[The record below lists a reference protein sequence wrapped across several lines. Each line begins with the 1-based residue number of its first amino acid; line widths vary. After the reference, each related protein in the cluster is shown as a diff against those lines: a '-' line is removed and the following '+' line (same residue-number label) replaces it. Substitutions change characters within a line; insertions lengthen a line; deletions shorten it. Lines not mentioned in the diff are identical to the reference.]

1 MQSTFTRRRF
11 LGTAAAGSLAAATG
25 FRPAFAQDEVLKVGV
40 IHMGA
45 ISDTGWEYFQAE
57 AWRKLKANYGDK
69 VEVTVLENIAQ
80 IQDCERLF
88 RQLATTGHKLIFG
101 TTFSQYASLKKLAPS
116 LGKAHFECCAGI
128 EAGPNLGVFEAKHF
142 EGTYLT
148 GIAAGRMTK
157 SNVLGWVGA
166 FPVPQVVYSLNAFL
180 LGARSVNPEATL
192 KVVWANA
199 WVDPGK
205 EKDAVAALVAQG
217 ADVISG
223 SPNTP
228 VQGLAAEEKG
238 VWSIGSTGDF
248 SAYVKKAQL
257 CSFELDWSAAH
268 IEAAEGVINGTWAP
282 TSRWRGLG
290 PGGFVK
296 MTTASPELP
305 ESVAAEMAAA
315 EAAIIA
321 GTLHP
326 FAGPVK
332 DQSGTVR
339 FAAGATPGDDE
350 LKGMNWLVEGV
361 QGTLPS
367 AG

>member
-1 MQSTFTRRRF
+1 LPQ
-11 LGTAAAGSLAAATG
+11 
-25 FRPAFAQDEVLKVGV
+25 
-40 IHMGA
+40 
-45 ISDTGWEYFQAE
+45 
-57 AWRKLKANYGDK
+57 
-69 VEVTVLENIAQ
+69 
-80 IQDCERLF
+80 
-88 RQLATTGHKLIFG
+88 
-101 TTFSQYASLKKLAPS
+101 
-116 LGKAHFECCAGI
+116 AHFECCAGI
-128 EAGPNLGVFEAKHF
+128 EAGNNLGVFEAKHY

-157 SNVLGWVGA
+157 TNVLGWVGA
-166 FPVPQVVYSLNAFL
+166 FPVPQVIYSLNAFL
-180 LGARSVNPEATL
+180 LGARSVNPDVVL

-217 ADVISG
+217 ADVLSG

-268 IEAAEGVINGTWAP
+268 IEAAKGVMDGTWAP
-282 TSRWRGLG
+282 SGRWRGLG
-290 PGGFVK
+290 DGGFVK
-296 MTTASPELP
+296 MTTSSPDLP
-305 ESVAAEMAAA
+305 EPVAAEMKAA

-326 FAGPVK
+326 FTGPIK
-332 DQSGTVR
+332 DQAGTVVI
-339 FAAGATPGDDE
+339 AAGTTPPDDT

>member
-1 MQSTFTRRRF
+1 MLQLNRRNF
-11 LGTAAAGSLAAATG
+11 LKSAAATALLAG
-25 FRPAFAQDEVLKVGV
+25 TGLPTLAQGEKLKVGV

-45 ISDTGWEYFQAE
+45 IADTGWEYFQAQ
-57 AWRKLKANYGDK
+57 AWRALQAEFPDQ

-88 RQLATTGHKLIFG
+88 RQLSTQGHQLIFG
-101 TTFSQYASLKKLAPS
+101 TTFSQYASLRKLAPTLPNS
-116 LGKAHFECCAGI
+116 HFECCAGI
-128 EAGPNLGVFEAKHF
+128 DAGENLGVFEGKHH

-166 FPVPQVVYSLNAFL
+166 FPVPQVIYSLNAFL
-180 LGARSVNPEATL
+180 LGARSVNPDAVL

-199 WVDPGK
+199 WVDPAK

-257 CSFELDWSAAH
+257 VSFELDWSAAH
-268 IEAAEGVINGTWAP
+268 IEAARGVLAGTWEP
-282 TSRWRGLG
+282 TNRWRGLG
-290 PGGFVK
+290 EGGFVK
-296 MTTASPELP
+296 MTTSSPDLP
-305 ESVAAEMAAA
+305 AEVAAEMAAA

-321 GTLHP
+321 GTLNP
-326 FAGPVK
+326 FAGPIK
-332 DQSGTVR
+332 DQAGVEKV
-339 FAAGATPGDDE
+339 AAGAVLPDAE
-350 LKGMNWLVEGV
+350 IKGMTWLVDGV

-367 AG
+367 A

>member
-1 MQSTFTRRRF
+1 MTAFSRRQI
-11 LGTAAAGSLAAATG
+11 LKAGAAGSLVAAAG
-25 FRPAFAQDEVLKVGV
+25 LRPAFAADEVLKVGV

-45 ISDTGWEYFQAE
+45 ISDTGWEYFQAQ
-57 AWRKLKANYGDK
+57 AWRKLKEEFQGK

-88 RQLATTGHKLIFG
+88 RQMATQGHKLLFG
-101 TTFSQYASLKKLAPS
+101 TTFSQYASLRKLAPT
-116 LGKAHFECCAGI
+116 LPMAHFECCAGI
-128 EAGPNLGVFEAKHF
+128 EAGTNLGVFEAKHY

-166 FPVPQVVYSLNAFL
+166 FPVPQVIYSLNAFL
-180 LGARSVNPEATL
+180 LGARSVNPNVTL

-205 EKDAVAALVAQG
+205 EKDAVAALVSQG
-217 ADVISG
+217 ADVLSG

-268 IEAAEGVINGTWAP
+268 IEAAKGVMDGTWAP
-282 TSRWRGLG
+282 SSRWRGLG

-296 MTTASPELP
+296 MTTNSPELP
-305 ESVAAEMAAA
+305 ESVLAEMKQA
-315 EAAIIA
+315 EADIIA
-321 GTLHP
+321 GKLHP
-326 FAGPVK
+326 FAGPIT
-332 DQSGTVR
+332 DQSGTVKW
-339 FAAGATPGDDE
+339 AAGTTPSDDE

>member
-1 MQSTFTRRRF
+1 MNSLNRRNF
-11 LGTAAAGSLAAATG
+11 LKAAGATALLAGTG
-25 FRPAFAQDEVLKVGV
+25 LPTLAQGEKLKVGV

-45 ISDTGWEYFQAE
+45 ISDTGWEYFQAQ
-57 AWRKLKANYGDK
+57 AWRALQAEFPDQ

-88 RQLATTGHKLIFG
+88 RQLSMQGHQLIFG
-101 TTFSQYASLKKLAPS
+101 TTFSQYASLRKLAPTLPNS
-116 LGKAHFECCAGI
+116 HFECCAGI
-128 EAGPNLGVFEAKHF
+128 DAGDNLGVFEGKHH

-166 FPVPQVVYSLNAFL
+166 FPVPQVIYSLNAFL
-180 LGARSVNPEATL
+180 LGARSVNPDVVL

-199 WVDPGK
+199 WVDPAK

-217 ADVISG
+217 ADVLSG

-248 SAYVKKAQL
+248 SAYVKTKQL
-257 CSFELDWSAAH
+257 VSFELDWSAAH
-268 IEAAEGVINGTWAP
+268 IGAARAVLAGTWAP
-282 TSRWRGLG
+282 ENQWKGLG
-290 PGGFVK
+290 EGGFVK

-305 ESVAAEMAAA
+305 ADVAAEMAAA

-321 GTLHP
+321 GTLKP
-326 FAGPVK
+326 FAGPIK
-332 DQSGTVR
+332 DQSGAEVV
-339 FAAGATPGDDE
+339 AAGAEMSDDE
-350 LKGMNWLVEGV
+350 IKSMTWLVDGV

-367 AG
+367 A